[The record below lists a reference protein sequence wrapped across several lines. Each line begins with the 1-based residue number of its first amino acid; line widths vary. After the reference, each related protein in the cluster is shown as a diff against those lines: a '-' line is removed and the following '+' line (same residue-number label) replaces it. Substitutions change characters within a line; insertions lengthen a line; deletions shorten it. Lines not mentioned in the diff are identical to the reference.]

1 MGKEVKNEYSESNH
15 LQTMKEEFAF
25 IKGKID
31 DLSSFVNNTK
41 LLNERIKDIKQRK
54 LVVNQLNAMIN
65 YAAILSKRI
74 KYFETYE
81 DEHFLH
87 IVMEYIPGD
96 NLFKMITNKSYVSF
110 TEKDINEI
118 MIYLLKSVLFLHHNG
133 IVHRD
138 IKPDNIL
145 FSVPGKFSS
154 LKLIDF
160 GLSIPRNSKKE
171 QYRVGTP
178 YYNI

>member
-1 MGKEVKNEYSESNH
+1 MQIDQLCNQNIKKNIFDIHSIES
-15 LQTMKEEFAF
+15 
-25 IKGKID
+25 IKREID
-31 DLSSFVNNTK
+31 
-41 LLNERIKDIKQRK
+41 
-54 LVVNQLNAMIN
+54 
-65 YAAILSKRI
+65 ILRSLEHPNI
-74 KYFETYE
+74 VKYFETYE

-145 FSVPGKFSS
+145 FSVPGQFSS

>member
-15 LQTMKEEFAF
+15 LQTMEEEFSF

-81 DEHFLH
+81 Q
-87 IVMEYIPGD
+87 
-96 NLFKMITNKSYVSF
+96 S
-110 TEKDINEI
+110 KD
-118 MIYLLKSVLFLHHNG
+118 
-133 IVHRD
+133 
-138 IKPDNIL
+138 
-145 FSVPGKFSS
+145 
-154 LKLIDF
+154 
-160 GLSIPRNSKKE
+160 
-171 QYRVGTP
+171 
-178 YYNI
+178 

>member
-1 MGKEVKNEYSESNH
+1 MGNEVKNKYSEDNN

-41 LLNERIKDIKQRK
+41 LLNERIKDVKQRK

-81 DEHFLH
+81 Q
-87 IVMEYIPGD
+87 
-96 NLFKMITNKSYVSF
+96 S
-110 TEKDINEI
+110 KD
-118 MIYLLKSVLFLHHNG
+118 
-133 IVHRD
+133 
-138 IKPDNIL
+138 
-145 FSVPGKFSS
+145 
-154 LKLIDF
+154 
-160 GLSIPRNSKKE
+160 
-171 QYRVGTP
+171 
-178 YYNI
+178 

>member
-15 LQTMKEEFAF
+15 LQTMKEEFSF

-41 LLNERIKDIKQRK
+41 LLNERIKDINQRK

-81 DEHFLH
+81 Q
-87 IVMEYIPGD
+87 
-96 NLFKMITNKSYVSF
+96 S
-110 TEKDINEI
+110 KD
-118 MIYLLKSVLFLHHNG
+118 
-133 IVHRD
+133 
-138 IKPDNIL
+138 
-145 FSVPGKFSS
+145 
-154 LKLIDF
+154 
-160 GLSIPRNSKKE
+160 
-171 QYRVGTP
+171 
-178 YYNI
+178 

>member
-15 LQTMKEEFAF
+15 LQIMKEEFSF

-65 YAAILSKRI
+65 YASILSKRI

-81 DEHFLH
+81 Q
-87 IVMEYIPGD
+87 
-96 NLFKMITNKSYVSF
+96 S
-110 TEKDINEI
+110 KD
-118 MIYLLKSVLFLHHNG
+118 
-133 IVHRD
+133 
-138 IKPDNIL
+138 
-145 FSVPGKFSS
+145 
-154 LKLIDF
+154 
-160 GLSIPRNSKKE
+160 
-171 QYRVGTP
+171 
-178 YYNI
+178 

>member
-15 LQTMKEEFAF
+15 LQIMKEEFSF

-81 DEHFLH
+81 Q
-87 IVMEYIPGD
+87 
-96 NLFKMITNKSYVSF
+96 S
-110 TEKDINEI
+110 KD
-118 MIYLLKSVLFLHHNG
+118 
-133 IVHRD
+133 
-138 IKPDNIL
+138 
-145 FSVPGKFSS
+145 
-154 LKLIDF
+154 
-160 GLSIPRNSKKE
+160 
-171 QYRVGTP
+171 
-178 YYNI
+178 

>member
-15 LQTMKEEFAF
+15 LQIMKEEFSF

-41 LLNERIKDIKQRK
+41 LLNERIKDVKQRK

-81 DEHFLH
+81 Q
-87 IVMEYIPGD
+87 
-96 NLFKMITNKSYVSF
+96 S
-110 TEKDINEI
+110 KD
-118 MIYLLKSVLFLHHNG
+118 
-133 IVHRD
+133 
-138 IKPDNIL
+138 
-145 FSVPGKFSS
+145 
-154 LKLIDF
+154 
-160 GLSIPRNSKKE
+160 
-171 QYRVGTP
+171 
-178 YYNI
+178 

>member
-1 MGKEVKNEYSESNH
+1 MGKEVKNEYSEDNN

-41 LLNERIKDIKQRK
+41 LLNERIKDVKQRK

-81 DEHFLH
+81 Q
-87 IVMEYIPGD
+87 
-96 NLFKMITNKSYVSF
+96 S
-110 TEKDINEI
+110 KD
-118 MIYLLKSVLFLHHNG
+118 
-133 IVHRD
+133 
-138 IKPDNIL
+138 
-145 FSVPGKFSS
+145 
-154 LKLIDF
+154 
-160 GLSIPRNSKKE
+160 
-171 QYRVGTP
+171 
-178 YYNI
+178 

>member
-1 MGKEVKNEYSESNH
+1 MGKEVKNEYSESNN

-41 LLNERIKDIKQRK
+41 LLNERIKDVKQRK

-81 DEHFLH
+81 Q
-87 IVMEYIPGD
+87 
-96 NLFKMITNKSYVSF
+96 S
-110 TEKDINEI
+110 KD
-118 MIYLLKSVLFLHHNG
+118 
-133 IVHRD
+133 
-138 IKPDNIL
+138 
-145 FSVPGKFSS
+145 
-154 LKLIDF
+154 
-160 GLSIPRNSKKE
+160 
-171 QYRVGTP
+171 
-178 YYNI
+178 

>member
-1 MGKEVKNEYSESNH
+1 MGKEIKNEYSESNH

-41 LLNERIKDIKQRK
+41 LLNERIKDVKQRK

-81 DEHFLH
+81 Q
-87 IVMEYIPGD
+87 
-96 NLFKMITNKSYVSF
+96 S
-110 TEKDINEI
+110 KD
-118 MIYLLKSVLFLHHNG
+118 
-133 IVHRD
+133 
-138 IKPDNIL
+138 
-145 FSVPGKFSS
+145 
-154 LKLIDF
+154 
-160 GLSIPRNSKKE
+160 
-171 QYRVGTP
+171 
-178 YYNI
+178 

>member
-15 LQTMKEEFAF
+15 LQTMKEEFFF

-54 LVVNQLNAMIN
+54 LAVNQLNAMIN

-81 DEHFLH
+81 Q
-87 IVMEYIPGD
+87 
-96 NLFKMITNKSYVSF
+96 S
-110 TEKDINEI
+110 KD
-118 MIYLLKSVLFLHHNG
+118 
-133 IVHRD
+133 
-138 IKPDNIL
+138 
-145 FSVPGKFSS
+145 
-154 LKLIDF
+154 
-160 GLSIPRNSKKE
+160 
-171 QYRVGTP
+171 
-178 YYNI
+178 